1 MNAESVKARLK
12 NVAMETGRTFQ
23 DLLGSYGME
32 RTLYR
37 LSISDYREKFTL
49 KGGIFLYALYD
60 GDYPRATTDIDLL
73 ARGIGNDIDE
83 MKTVFTHIFSITT
96 DDPLKFDLESLDVK
110 SITEFKEYHGVNVS
124 ITAFMDRTRIPV
136 SIDIGFGDVIYP
148 DRILMDFPV
157 LLSEDAPEVYA
168 YSLYSSIAEKF
179 EAMVLL
185 GYDNSRFKDFYD
197 IYVNAQKYDFDGQ
210 ILVEAIKETFDHRG
224 TSLHTIVAF
233 NPEYSDDAIRLSRW
247 KSFVKKK
254 KVSLDVTLPETIEDI
269 KQFLLPVTN
278 AIETGRSFDARWDSR
293 EQQWNDNCQ

>member
-1 MNAESVKARLK
+1 M
-12 NVAMETGRTFQ
+12 
-23 DLLGSYGME
+23 
-32 RTLYR
+32 
-37 LSISDYREKFTL
+37 
-49 KGGIFLYALYD
+49 
-60 GDYPRATTDIDLL
+60 

-96 DDPLKFDLESLDVK
+96 DDPLKFDWESLDVK

-254 KVSLDVTLPETIEDI
+254 KVSLDVTLPETIEVI

-278 AIETGRSFDARWDSR
+278 AIETGRSFDAKWDSR

>member
-12 NVAMETGRTFQ
+12 NVAIETGRTFQ

-37 LSISDYREKFTL
+37 LSVSEYREKFTL
-49 KGGIFLYALYD
+49 KGGMFLYALYD

-73 ARGIGNDIDE
+73 AKGIGNDIE
-83 MKTVFTHIFSITT
+83 AMKTVFAHIFSITT
-96 DDPLKFDLESLDVK
+96 DDPLKFDLESLEVK
-110 SITEFKEYHGVNVS
+110 AITEFKEYHGVNVS
-124 ITAFMDRTRIPV
+124 IIAFLDKTRIPV

-148 DRILMDFPV
+148 DRVLMDFPV

-179 EAMVLL
+179 EAMVSL

-210 ILVEAIKETFDHRG
+210 TLVTAIKETFDHRRI
-224 TSLHTIVAF
+224 SLHTIVAF
-233 NPEYSDDAIRLSRW
+233 DVEYSNDAIRLSRW

-254 KVSLDVTLPETIEDI
+254 KVSLDVTLPDTIEAI
-269 KQFLLPVTN
+269 KRFLIPVTE
-278 AIETGRSFDARWDSR
+278 AIATGGSFDAKWDSR

>member
-12 NVAMETGRTFQ
+12 NVAVETGRTFQ
-23 DLLGSYGME
+23 DLLGTYGME

-37 LSISDYREKFTL
+37 LSVSEYREKFTL

-73 ARGIGNDIDE
+73 AKGIGNDIE
-83 MKTVFTHIFSITT
+83 TMKTVFAHIFSITT
-96 DDPLKFDLESLDVK
+96 DDPLKFDLESLEVK
-110 SITEFKEYHGVNVS
+110 AITEFKEYHGVNVS
-124 ITAFMDRTRIPV
+124 IIAFLDRTRIPV

-148 DRILMDFPV
+148 DRVLMDFPV
-157 LLSEDAPEVYA
+157 LVSEDAPEVYA

-179 EAMVLL
+179 EAMVSL

-210 ILVEAIKETFDHRG
+210 TLVAAIKETFGHRG

-233 NPEYSDDAIRLSRW
+233 GAEYSNDAIRLSRW

-254 KVSLDVTLPETIEDI
+254 KVSLDVTLPETIEVI

-278 AIETGRSFDARWDSR
+278 AIETGRSFDAKWDSR